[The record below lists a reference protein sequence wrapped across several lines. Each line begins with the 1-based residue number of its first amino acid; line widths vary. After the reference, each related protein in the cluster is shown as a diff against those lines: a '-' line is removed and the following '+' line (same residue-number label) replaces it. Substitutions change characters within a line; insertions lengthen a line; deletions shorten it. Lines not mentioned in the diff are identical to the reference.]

1 MPPAY
6 EVNCVEFNNPQNLIR
21 VLFKEQDMQHCSERI
36 NAYQSSSS
44 FARQNWFLVGSFL
57 VAVLC
62 LQLLSGR
69 ASAQGLS
76 AVETAELGVN
86 TLLATAL
93 ESISML
99 LSAYECYFSAI
110 GSDIES

>member
-1 MPPAY
+1 
-6 EVNCVEFNNPQNLIR
+6 
-21 VLFKEQDMQHCSERI
+21 MQHCSERI
-36 NAYQSSSS
+36 NAYQSRSSS
-44 FARQNWFLVGSFL
+44 VRQNRFLVGGFL
-57 VAVLC
+57 VAALC

-93 ESISML
+93 ESK
-99 LSAYECYFSAI
+99 
-110 GSDIES
+110 

>member
-1 MPPAY
+1 
-6 EVNCVEFNNPQNLIR
+6 
-21 VLFKEQDMQHCSERI
+21 MQHCSERI

-93 ESISML
+93 ESKAL
-99 LSAYECYFSAI
+99 FLSDREGYFAAI
-110 GSDIES
+110 ETDLELSLIHI